1 MRASDPDRSS
11 RPDGTPSYYKNER
24 HRHLDAPSC
33 LPITF
38 PVAAIRATEF
48 PCRTPR
54 HVMRRTLDRGP
65 GGVKS

>member
-1 MRASDPDRSS
+1 MRASDPDRLS

-38 PVAAIRATEF
+38 PVAAIRAKLF
-48 PCRTPR
+48 
-54 HVMRRTLDRGP
+54 RRRYSRLHRGAH
-65 GGVKS
+65 